1 MAVMVPI
8 VVMSVRGVASSKT
21 VAIDRISIMMVMVV
35 IVRVESRCRSF
46 VAQMAMQALRRRPGE
61 LERNDEQEKD
71 GDEATHRRIVPESI
85 QRLGD
90 WFKCVGFSERLTN
103 EMTPFDYYDCYAAE
117 TCLSRIALDRV
128 RKGSNTV
135 RCRQM
140 CNASV
145 LQSGTALRIVS

>member
-1 MAVMVPI
+1 MAVMVPV

-35 IVRVESRCRSF
+35 IVRVESRYRSF

-85 QRLGD
+85 QG
-90 WFKCVGFSERLTN
+90 
-103 EMTPFDYYDCYAAE
+103 
-117 TCLSRIALDRV
+117 
-128 RKGSNTV
+128 
-135 RCRQM
+135 
-140 CNASV
+140 
-145 LQSGTALRIVS
+145 